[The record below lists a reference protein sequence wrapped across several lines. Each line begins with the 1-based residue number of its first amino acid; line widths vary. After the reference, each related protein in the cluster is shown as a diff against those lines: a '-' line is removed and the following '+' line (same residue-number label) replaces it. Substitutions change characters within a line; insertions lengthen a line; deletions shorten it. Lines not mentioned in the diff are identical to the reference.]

1 MRVVLVGADFEENLG
16 IGMIAAVAEQA
27 GHKVEIVPFDLPE
40 DAPHV
45 AARIVG
51 AGPDVVGLGIQFQ
64 HRAAEFLT
72 LARDLRRR
80 GYRGHITCGGQFP
93 TLAWR
98 EVLEEPN
105 GLDSVVLHE
114 GERGFVG
121 LLSALEADTPL
132 AEIPGLAVLTGDGAA
147 LRTPALPLLE
157 QLDELPFPVRYR
169 AHAKHCGIPFI
180 PVMGSRGCWGSCTYC
195 SITSFYRD
203 ARAHGGGKTLRQR
216 TPENIAEEMAVLWH
230 DAGGPSIF
238 CFHDDNF
245 LMPRPADS
253 AARVRAIRAS
263 LDELGVGK
271 AGFIGKCR
279 PDSVTPE
286 LMKELRE
293 LGVFRLYVGVEN
305 ASQHGSDHLN
315 RRTQTLRVRD
325 ALRACR
331 EAGIFVCYNIL
342 LFEPEATLDDV
353 RENIAFMREH
363 ARHPVNFC
371 RAEPYY
377 GTPLQLSLVG
387 RENAGGS
394 YLGYNYRI
402 ADDRTELLFRVCA
415 AAFRQRN
422 FDPAGVANRNMGV
435 GYSIKVLEQ
444 FYEDPHGKRA
454 ALERRASE
462 VTRTISNETAGFLEQ
477 ALELVERIGTR
488 NSDRIERET
497 ALLGL
502 RIAAADRERHLD
514 LDAIY
519 ADMEAFGARTQLPR
533 VLQAATRK
541 LKHAAQSVA
550 LTASLAVWA
559 SACNACGSAILPA
572 DPVPADNNPN
582 NFPPPDPV
590 PPQLVVPNDPVPPT
604 VDFRPIPPSDPVP
617 QDQVMVPDPPP
628 PPIDQR
634 QMMPMDPL
642 PYDRPVV
649 HDPLPMP
656 LPPHVRPRHRHL
668 QPPPPD
674 PLPPQL
680 PNDPVPGPG
689 PMPMDPPPPSTSS
702 LDPSAASAVL
712 ASAATPGQ
720 SLKLIDQ
727 WRDTTTRLAGRT
739 DDLALANPP
748 WITLRT
754 QREGDLVR
762 VTVVGGPQ
770 SVSLRWE
777 TDGEVDGAGR
787 EVWWKPASASDQLRV
802 AVRSGTG
809 VAVTS
814 VRAREV

>member
-27 GHKVEIVPFDLPE
+27 GHAVEIVPFDLPE
-40 DAPHV
+40 DAPRV
-45 AARIVG
+45 AARILG
-51 AGPDVVGLGIQFQ
+51 ARPDVVGLGIQFQ
-64 HRAAEFLT
+64 HRASEFLS
-72 LARDLRRR
+72 LSRDLRQR
-80 GYRGHITCGGQFP
+80 GFAGHITCGGQFP

-98 EVLEEPN
+98 EVLEHPN

-114 GERGFVG
+114 GERAFVG
-121 LLSALEADTPL
+121 LLSALDARTRL
-132 AEIPGLAVLTGDGAA
+132 AEVPGLAIVADDGAA

-157 QLDELPFPVRYR
+157 RLDELPYPVRYR

-180 PVMGSRGCWGSCTYC
+180 PVMGSRGCWGACTYC

-216 TPENIAEEMAVLWH
+216 TPENLAAEMAVLWH

-245 LMPRPADS
+245 LMPRAADS

-263 LDELGVGK
+263 LDEFGVGK
-271 AGFIGKCR
+271 VGFIGKCR

-415 AAFRQRN
+415 SAFRQRN

-435 GYSIKVLEQ
+435 GYSIKVLEH
-444 FYEDPHGKRA
+444 FYDDPDGKRA
-454 ALERRASE
+454 GLERRASE
-462 VTRTISNETAGFLEQ
+462 LTRRISNETASFLEQ
-477 ALELVERIGTR
+477 ALELVERVGTR

-502 RIAAADRERHLD
+502 RIAAADRERHLE
-514 LDAIY
+514 LDALY
-519 ADMEAFGARTQLPR
+519 ADMEAFGARTLRSR
-533 VLQAATRK
+533 VLEGATRK
-541 LKHAAQSVA
+541 LKQAAQSVA
-550 LTASLAVWA
+550 LTASLAIWA
-559 SACNACGSAILPA
+559 SACNACGAA
-572 DPVPADNNPN
+572 TTTVDPVPGDNNPN
-582 NFPPPDPV
+582 NNPPPDPV
-590 PPQLVVPNDPVPPT
+590 PNQLVVPNDPVPNT
-604 VDFRPIPPSDPVP
+604 VDFQPIPPSDPVP
-617 QDQVMVPDPPP
+617 NDQVMVPDPPP
-628 PPIDQR
+628 PPLDQR
-634 QMMPMDPL
+634 MMPMDPVPAQL
-642 PYDRPVV
+642 TPAQQRQQQ
-649 HDPLPMP
+649 
-656 LPPHVRPRHRHL
+656 RQRQRQL
-668 QPPPPD
+668 QLQRNHPPPPD
-674 PLPPQL
+674 PVPSDLILEDPAPRPFPP
-680 PNDPVPGPG
+680 PVMDPVPRA
-689 PMPMDPPPPSTSS
+689 TSS
-702 LDPSAASAVL
+702 LQL
-712 ASAATPGQ
+712 
-720 SLKLIDQ
+720 LDQ
-727 WRDTTTRLAGRT
+727 WRDTTTRLATRT
-739 DDLALANPP
+739 DDLALSNPP
-748 WITLRT
+748 WIALRAT
-754 QREGDLVR
+754 REGEVVR
-762 VTVVGGPQ
+762 VTVVGGPAAL
-770 SVSLRWE
+770 SLRWE

-787 EVWWKPASASDQLRV
+787 EVRWKPASPVDQLRV
-802 AVRSGTG
+802 AVRSATG
-809 VAVTS
+809 VSITS
-814 VRAREV
+814 LRAREV